1 MLKAIF
7 VLSLIL
13 ALFRRIDEIVILLG
27 DDVGSAHSI
36 SRKFVSPGIFD
47 QESILL
53 VTIEVIPIFIS
64 QVGGGILLAMS
75 YCSPGAQNTAM
86 VSS

>member
-1 MLKAIF
+1 MLKAVLVLPFIF
-7 VLSLIL
+7 T
-13 ALFRRIDEIVILLG
+13 LFGRVDEIVILLS

-36 SRKFVSPGIFD
+36 SRKFVSLGIFD

-75 YCSPGAQNTAM
+75 YCPPGAQNTAM